1 MNEKQIREY
10 LEKWGIEFETAILD
24 FIEELSRRAKV
35 LQSDLYERLADFIR
49 ENFDTENGAFVKGK
63 RNVQRIVRIESV
75 FDDFQG
81 ARFNDEILKF
91 GEQLMQ
97 VGGLTAEYYTGLEMA
112 KAGQIQRGLDLL
124 RAVIGI
130 DDEGR
135 IIPNGNLWKLA
146 RTEQIRQEVRD
157 YVVQSIVTK
166 RRYTDFQKGL
176 GAMVKG
182 NSDVDGT
189 FQRYFRQYAYDTYNQ
204 AHEIVNTAISED
216 LGLTHF
222 VYQGSIIDTT
232 RDFCRK
238 KVGKVFTVAEAQ
250 KWRNDPDLID
260 KKTAATYNPL
270 LERGRYNC
278 RHFLQ
283 YISDEMAAQL
293 KGNDS
298 Q

>member
-1 MNEKQIREY
+1 
-10 LEKWGIEFETAILD
+10 
-24 FIEELSRRAKV
+24 
-35 LQSDLYERLADFIR
+35 
-49 ENFDTENGAFVKGK
+49 
-63 RNVQRIVRIESV
+63 
-75 FDDFQG
+75 
-81 ARFNDEILKF
+81 
-91 GEQLMQ
+91 
-97 VGGLTAEYYTGLEMA
+97 
-112 KAGQIQRGLDLL
+112 
-124 RAVIGI
+124 
-130 DDEGR
+130 
-135 IIPNGNLWKLA
+135 
-146 RTEQIRQEVRD
+146 
-157 YVVQSIVTK
+157 
-166 RRYTDFQKGL
+166 
-176 GAMVKG
+176 MVKG